1 MAEKTASRLAIEEAS
16 ADVVAHLKDGE
27 ELEGRPTT
35 SDMRA
40 LMPRP
45 DTAPAL
51 TIEDQLALLD
61 ERPPTKQGKGKK
73 GLPG

>member
-1 MAEKTASRLAIEEAS
+1 MRKQRETQESELADKSAARLAIQEAS

-27 ELEGRPTT
+27 ELEGRPST

-51 TIEDQLALLD
+51 TVEDQLALLD
-61 ERPPTKQGKGKK
+61 ETR
-73 GLPG
+73 